1 MSMTPLRFSALGGLI
16 GGALVAIAFAVF
28 GIGGSGNTNTILEQ
42 QPLSGGSQAA
52 AQTSGALTARQIYQ
66 RDAPGVVLVKAQ
78 IVQQVQSPFG
88 FGFSNQQQSQAT
100 GSGFLVNRNGDILT
114 NAHVIEG
121 ADNITVQFQ
130 SNITKSA
137 RVVGKDVSDDLA
149 LLQVDPA
156 GLTLDPLPLGDST
169 SAQVGD
175 PVVAIGNPF
184 GLDRTLTAGVVS
196 ALQREIQA
204 PDNFSISN
212 VIQTDAAINP
222 GNSGGPLI
230 NAQGQVIGVTSQIQT
245 AQNGSGGSVGI
256 GFAEPINTAKAIIP
270 ELERNGTVQHAYL
283 GIEGT
288 DLDSS
293 MTQLKLPTTGVL
305 IETVVPGGPAARAG
319 IRGGDQSNPVTING
333 QQMSLGGDVVTGI
346 DNKPVGSMNDLISI
360 IAGHKPG
367 DSVSVTLVRAG
378 KSQTVQVT
386 LGNRPTAAAQ

>member
-1 MSMTPLRFSALGGLI
+1 MTPLRFSALGGLI
-16 GGALVAIAFAVF
+16 GGALVAIAFAV
-28 GIGGSGNTNTILEQ
+28 SASAARATPTRSSSK

-52 AQTSGALTARQIYQ
+52 GADLGRADRAPDLPARRPRRRPRQGAD
-66 RDAPGVVLVKAQ
+66 RPTGP
-78 IVQQVQSPFG
+78 SPFG
-88 FGFSNQQQSQAT
+88 LAFPTSSSLRPPGRA
-100 GSGFLVNRNGDILT
+100 LVNRNGDILT

-169 SAQVGD
+169 SARSATRSSRSATRSGSTGRS
-175 PVVAIGNPF
+175 P
-184 GLDRTLTAGVVS
+184 AGVVS

-245 AQNGSGGSVGI
+245 AQ
-256 GFAEPINTAKAIIP
+256 KRQRRKRRHR
-270 ELERNGTVQHAYL
+270 LR
-283 GIEGT
+283 
-288 DLDSS
+288 
-293 MTQLKLPTTGVL
+293 
-305 IETVVPGGPAARAG
+305 
-319 IRGGDQSNPVTING
+319 
-333 QQMSLGGDVVTGI
+333 
-346 DNKPVGSMNDLISI
+346 
-360 IAGHKPG
+360 
-367 DSVSVTLVRAG
+367 
-378 KSQTVQVT
+378 
-386 LGNRPTAAAQ
+386 